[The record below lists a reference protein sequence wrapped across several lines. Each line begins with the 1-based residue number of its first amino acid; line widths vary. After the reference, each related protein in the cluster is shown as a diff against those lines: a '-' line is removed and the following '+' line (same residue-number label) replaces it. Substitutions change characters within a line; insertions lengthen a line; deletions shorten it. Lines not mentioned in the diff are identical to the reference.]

1 MVEVRLA
8 APLRPIVGG
17 VQAVN
22 ADGRNLREVLN
33 NLGTNYPGF
42 RDRVLEPDGNIKP
55 SIYIFL
61 NAEDIGFLKGTETPV
76 EDGDVVMIL
85 PAVAGG

>member
-17 VQAVN
+17 VQTVSAE
-22 ADGRNLREVLN
+22 GRNLKEVLN
-33 NLGTNYPGF
+33 NLGVNYPGF
-42 RDRVLEPDGNIKP
+42 RERVLEPDGNIKS

-61 NAEDIGFLKGTETPV
+61 NAEDVGFLKGIETPV
-76 EDGDVVMIL
+76 EGGDVVMIL